1 MIEWMIKK
9 WILSRLN
16 NVLRGVKDDDKV
28 NYWRKKIK
36 EITMFLLDVQEAV
49 EDNELS
55 DEEIKKLL
63 DGCAKLFD

>member
-49 EDNELS
+49 EDSELS